1 MGRREGRVREGR
13 VSKEGELGVRGSN
26 WVDGSGERRWEPGR
40 RRRVARSIFAFN
52 NLQSIYT
59 DFIFSG
65 WTIKALKRKP
75 NICIVSSFSS
85 SRIIWLVDFVLA

>member
-1 MGRREGRVREGR
+1 MERREGRGREER
-13 VSKEGELGVRGSN
+13 VSKEGELGVEKG
-26 WVDGSGERRWEPGR
+26 GGGPGR
-40 RRRVARSIFAFN
+40 RRRVVRSIFAFN

-65 WTIKALKRKP
+65 RTIKALKRKP

>member
-1 MGRREGRVREGR
+1 MERREGRGREER
-13 VSKEGELGVRGSN
+13 VSKEGGVGC
-26 WVDGSGERRWEPGR
+26 GERRWGPGR
-40 RRRVARSIFAFN
+40 RRRVVRSIFAFN

-65 WTIKALKRKP
+65 RTIKALKRKP

>member
-1 MGRREGRVREGR
+1 MGVEKGGGGGRG
-13 VSKEGELGVRGSN
+13 
-26 WVDGSGERRWEPGR
+26 W
-40 RRRVARSIFAFN
+40 RVACSIFAFN

-65 WTIKALKRKP
+65 RTIKALKRKP